1 MKHVLGRTVALTSAV
16 LLAVGVSSPANASD
30 DSGKLTS
37 VGPVSQSNFRSPVV
51 RLHPGVSSGVT
62 PQVTGSGGQIVGYS
76 GVTITPPGGTS
87 GTFAQGFTSYYT
99 AGSGL
104 TSAYINVTS
113 GSSYARWYGATPY
126 NADSIGLSNSVWVG
140 GLGVSISVGGS
151 SGVGIS
157 VSNDT
162 VTMSNSVANTW
173 RNEHSFTNIDFSTA
187 LAIWGPYEN
196 SSDSATFSYQTFYDN
211 IS

>member
-1 MKHVLGRTVALTSAV
+1 MKNIVVRVVAVSAAALLTVGL
-16 LLAVGVSSPANASD
+16 SSPANAAD
-30 DSGKLTS
+30 DSGKLAN
-37 VGPVSQSNFRSPVV
+37 VGPISQSNFRSPVV
-51 RLHPGVSSGVT
+51 RIHPGGSSGIT

-113 GSSYARWYGATPY
+113 GSSYSRWYGSTPY

-151 SGVGIS
+151 SGVGFS

-162 VTMSNSVANTW
+162 VTMSNSVANNW
-173 RNEHSFTNIDFSTA
+173 RNEHAFTNIDFSTA